1 MSRTGNSGKLRTY
14 EDFKEAYFNFLD
26 NKSFTVCLSHD
37 VDNIK
42 KRHQYVTKFLSNPA
56 GQIKSLASSN
66 EPYWNFETIQKIE
79 NTYGVKSTFFFICQ
93 EYQSNIF
100 KTIYDN
106 KKAARYDITSP
117 KLVNII
123 RDLDEKGWEIGVHGS
138 FGSHDN
144 IDFLSSEK
152 KILEKIVGHE
162 IQGIRQHYLNLS
174 IPLTWQKQK
183 EAGFSYDCSFGF
195 NNKIGFKQNL
205 FYPFNPLDSDFL
217 VIPVSLMDTVLFH
230 YHTSEKYW
238 DICKNLVD
246 DCISNHSIL
255 NIIWHQ
261 ESFSEIDFPGYTEFY
276 RKLIEYCI
284 SKGAK
289 FSTSGE
295 VAEHI
300 LCYGKKR

>member
-106 KKAARYDITSP
+106 K
-117 KLVNII
+117 
-123 RDLDEKGWEIGVHGS
+123 
-138 FGSHDN
+138 
-144 IDFLSSEK
+144 
-152 KILEKIVGHE
+152 
-162 IQGIRQHYLNLS
+162 
-174 IPLTWQKQK
+174 
-183 EAGFSYDCSFGF
+183 
-195 NNKIGFKQNL
+195 
-205 FYPFNPLDSDFL
+205 
-217 VIPVSLMDTVLFH
+217 
-230 YHTSEKYW
+230 
-238 DICKNLVD
+238 
-246 DCISNHSIL
+246 
-255 NIIWHQ
+255 
-261 ESFSEIDFPGYTEFY
+261 
-276 RKLIEYCI
+276 
-284 SKGAK
+284 
-289 FSTSGE
+289 
-295 VAEHI
+295 
-300 LCYGKKR
+300 